1 MKKIDFRSDTVTMPS
16 EEMMEA
22 INSAELGDDVYGED
36 PTVNELEEKA
46 AKMLGKEAGLLVCS
60 GTMGN
65 LCGTITQT
73 NHGDEIVLVENA
85 HIFLYEVAGAA
96 VIGGLQ
102 LKTVRGIDNYL
113 ISPEIL
119 ESAIRADN
127 IHCPKTSL
135 VCIENTHNVSG
146 GKIWTKQQTD
156 ALIAKAKEYDL
167 KVHIDGARIFNAA
180 VALDLSVSELT
191 KEADSIT
198 FCLSKGLACPIGS
211 LIVGNH
217 AFIEKARRT
226 RKMLGGGMRQA
237 GIIAAPGLVALDSMV
252 DRLAEDH
259 QNAQSLARGLA
270 EIDGI
275 SIQDCPTNILY
286 IDLSGLGISGAQLS
300 KDLASFNIIT
310 RSWKGPIVRL
320 VTHYGIEREDID
332 FTIEKF
338 HSLYGKR

>member
-1 MKKIDFRSDTVTMPS
+1 MKKIDFRSDTVTLPS

-22 INSAELGDDVYGED
+22 IRNAELGDDVYGED
-36 PTVNELEEKA
+36 PTVNQLEEKA

-73 NHGDEIVLVENA
+73 NRGDEIILVENA
-85 HIFLYEVAGAA
+85 HIFLYEAAGSA

-102 LKTVRGIDNYL
+102 LQTVSGIDDYL
-113 ISPEIL
+113 ITPEIL
-119 ESAIRADN
+119 ESAIRGEN
-127 IHCPKTSL
+127 IHLPPTSL

-146 GKIWTKQQTD
+146 GKIWTKQQTEN
-156 ALIAKAKEYDL
+156 LITKAKEYGL

-180 VALDLSVSELT
+180 VALDIPVSELT

-211 LIVGNH
+211 LIVGSQ
-217 AFIEKARRT
+217 AFIAKARRT

-237 GIIAAPGLVALDSMV
+237 GIIAAPGLVALESMI
-252 DRLAEDH
+252 DRLKEDH
-259 QNAQSLARGLA
+259 QNAQRLAQGLA

-275 SIQDCPTNILY
+275 SVQDCPTNILY
-286 IDLSGLGISGAQLS
+286 IDLSGLGISGTQLS
-300 KDLASFNIIT
+300 KALAQFDIIT
-310 RSWKGPIVRL
+310 RRWKGSKVRL